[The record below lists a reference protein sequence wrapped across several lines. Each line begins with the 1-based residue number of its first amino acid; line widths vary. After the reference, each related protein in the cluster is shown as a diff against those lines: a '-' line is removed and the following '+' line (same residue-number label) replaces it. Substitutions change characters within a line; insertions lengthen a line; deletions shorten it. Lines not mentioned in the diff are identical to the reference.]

1 LSRVPGLHLALALAI
16 ALGSYLKLAMLWR
29 AGGGDGSDERQP
41 GWGRFVLRLVVSC
54 ALMSV
59 FLLVGRWL
67 WPDWN
72 VHFWVRAMRVAV
84 LVGGGA
90 ATFAAVQY
98 AMGFRIGHLR
108 GI

>member
-1 LSRVPGLHLALALAI
+1 MALALAS
-16 ALGSYLKLAMLWR
+16 ALGRYHNMALVWR
-29 AGGGDGSDERQP
+29 ALGRDGIFERQP
-41 GWGRFVLRLVVSC
+41 GGGRLVLRLVVSC

>member
-1 LSRVPGLHLALALAI
+1 VVLI
-16 ALGSYLKLAMLWR
+16 A
-29 AGGGDGSDERQP
+29 
-41 GWGRFVLRLVVSC
+41 
-54 ALMSV
+54 
-59 FLLVGRWL
+59 GRWL

-90 ATFAAVQY
+90 ATFVAVQY
-98 AMGFRIGHLR
+98 AMGFRVRDLR